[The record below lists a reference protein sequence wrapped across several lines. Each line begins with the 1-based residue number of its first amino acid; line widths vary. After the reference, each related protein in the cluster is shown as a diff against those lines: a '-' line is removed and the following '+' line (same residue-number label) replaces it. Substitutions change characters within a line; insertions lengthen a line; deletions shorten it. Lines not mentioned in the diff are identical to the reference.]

1 MREVND
7 NPVDPLGTL
16 GHPIKP
22 SPIAKPD
29 TMKPF
34 ESGTWT
40 PAGTHI
46 ENHAKALETIVETLR
61 KKSPRDE
68 QAYEMCQ
75 ATENW
80 ALGRPLNYVAEDGQA
95 GAYIET
101 LLGCI

>member
-29 TMKPF
+29 TARPF
-34 ESGTWT
+34 ERG
-40 PAGTHI
+40 
-46 ENHAKALETIVETLR
+46 NHGRDGKLIADQSKALETIAETLR

-68 QAYEMCQ
+68 QACEF
-75 ATENW
+75 
-80 ALGRPLNYVAEDGQA
+80 
-95 GAYIET
+95 GAYIEAM
-101 LLGCI
+101 LGCI